1 MEKNQYELCIE
12 VLRRLHD
19 SGILTNVII
28 IGSWCILFYE
38 NYFATTTYTPIIK
51 TRDIDLLVPSPHK
64 LQRYIDIPELL
75 KDLGFIVGFKGSE
88 GYIMLEHPNL
98 IVEFLVPEKGRGLDK
113 PYPLPQLGLNAQA
126 LRFINFLAQS
136 IIHITIED
144 IPIMVPHPANFALH
158 KLMILSRRKAK
169 EKAEKD

>member
-1 MEKNQYELCIE
+1 
-12 VLRRLHD
+12 
-19 SGILTNVII
+19 
-28 IGSWCILFYE
+28 
-38 NYFATTTYTPIIK
+38 
-51 TRDIDLLVPSPHK
+51 
-64 LQRYIDIPELL
+64 
-75 KDLGFIVGFKGSE
+75 
-88 GYIMLEHPNL
+88 MLEHPNL